1 MGAAM
6 PFDLVE
12 ALGARISVLRRAQHW
27 LHRYGRA
34 QQADLLNALPAHVAV
49 LDSQGAIISVNK
61 AWRQFDTAEP
71 SHCPGLEVGTNYAEV
86 CESAS
91 TTDMSDAR
99 QIAVGVRAVLAGT
112 AAVFARDYACGVLK
126 NARWFALTVTPLED
140 DGSTRGAIVMHR
152 DITAERNIEETLRDS
167 ETRLR
172 QITEN
177 MRDAFF
183 LADAVSHHI
192 LYISPAFEA
201 IWGENCASLYANPMP
216 WTAGVHPDD
225 RAFVQQTYAAGV
237 LAGTFDY
244 ECRILRPD
252 RAVRWIRVRGSPVRD
267 AGGRLVRVTG
277 AVEDITQRKHSLQ
290 ALHDSRQRLT
300 SLVTSAT
307 DAILTIDEHSRV
319 VLSNPAAETM
329 FGYTTAELR
338 GLSLERLVPECGP
351 ASDVLDI
358 AGTENP
364 VVGDRTKRPDGP
376 VTGLR
381 KSGETFQIE
390 SSLSTFDADGRRY
403 FTTMLRD
410 LTEGQRAA
418 NQLRECQRRLS
429 DLLSTV
435 ELMALMLDRSARI
448 VYCNDYFLKVTGWRR
463 EEVLGENFIENF
475 VAPEHHEEIKQIY
488 VSMLANLPHSRHHE
502 TTILTRSGEARLIR
516 WNNSVLRS
524 ISGEVIGITRIG
536 EDVTE
541 RQRSDVRIK
550 RLSRVYEVLSETN
563 ALLVRVRDREE
574 LFAEACR
581 IAVDAG
587 TFKMAWIGLLDSRT
601 SEGKVVARCGGKE
614 EYVSR
619 TKLSVRADS
628 LVCEQPASRALR
640 LSEPVICNDISTD
653 PSIASFQE
661 ELLEY
666 GYKSLACFPLMVAGR
681 AAAVLV
687 LYSGEPNAFDE
698 GETRLLLELA
708 GNISFALDH
717 LGKQERLDYLG
728 YYDELTGLANRSLF
742 LERVAQF
749 IRGTT
754 ANRCELAVGI
764 FDLERFKSINQS
776 LGRASGDA
784 LLRQVAGWLTNAVGD
799 ATFLARIGADHFA
812 IVFPEVKLERDLGRL
827 IEQTMEDFLRHPFR
841 LNDAVFHIGAKIGMA
856 LYPDDGV
863 EADMLFR
870 NAEAALRKAKMAGDR
885 YLFYTQKMTETVV
898 GRLNLE
904 NQLRDALD
912 KQEFVL
918 YYQPK
923 MNLLSGKVTGAEA
936 LIRWNDPRSGLVLP
950 GKFISVLEETG
961 LIHEVGRWALHQAV
975 EDYLYW
981 RTLGLCVVRI
991 SVNVSSLQL
1000 RSLGFVDELKQVV
1013 TIDANAASGL
1023 ELEITESVI
1032 MEDVRHSGET
1042 LQNVRALGVTVAID
1056 DFGTGFSSLSYLS
1069 RLPVDTLKIDRSF
1082 VQDMAA
1088 GQQGTILV
1096 SAIINL
1102 AHSLKLNVVAEGV
1115 ETAEQSA
1122 LLRSMHCDELQ
1133 GYLYGRPAPRE
1144 LFESKFLVSAE
1155 FEAPIVEF
1163 DSPILIST

>member
-1 MGAAM
+1 MT
-6 PFDLVE
+6 FDLID
-12 ALGARISVLRRAQHW
+12 ALGTRISVLRRAQDW
-27 LHRYGRA
+27 LRRYGGI
-34 QQADLLNALPAHVAV
+34 QQVSILNALPAHVAV
-49 LDSQGAIISVNK
+49 LDSQGIIISVNK
-61 AWRQFDTAEP
+61 AWRQFDKGAT
-71 SHCPGLEVGTNYAEV
+71 SRCPGLEVGANYAEA
-86 CESAS
+86 CEIAVA
-91 TTDMSDAR
+91 TDMPDAR
-99 QIAVGVRAVLAGT
+99 QIAAGVRAILTG
-112 AAVFARDYACGVLK
+112 AASSFARDYACGVLK
-126 NARWFALTVTPLED
+126 DERWFALTVTPLED
-140 DGSTRGAIVMHR
+140 DGLTRGAIVMQR
-152 DITAERNIEETLRDS
+152 EITAERNIEETLRDS

-201 IWGENCASLYANPMP
+201 IWGENCESLYANPMP

-225 RAFVQQTYAAGV
+225 RAFVQDTYKTGV

-252 RAVRWIRVRGSPVRD
+252 RSVRWIRVKGSPVRD
-267 AGGRLVRVTG
+267 ACGQLFRVTG
-277 AVEDITQRKHSLQ
+277 SVEDITQRKHSLQ
-290 ALHDSRQRLT
+290 ALHDSRHRLT
-300 SLVTSAT
+300 SLVSTAT
-307 DAILTIDEHSRV
+307 DAILTVDEHSRI

-338 GLSLERLVPECGP
+338 GLSLELLVPECGL
-351 ASDVLDI
+351 ALHSLDI
-358 AGTENP
+358 TGADNP
-364 VVGDRTKRPDGP
+364 RVGDHTKGP
-376 VTGLR
+376 VGPVMGTR

-390 SSLSTFDADGRRY
+390 SSHSTFDADGRRY

-410 LTEGQRAA
+410 LSAVQRAA
-418 NQLRECQRRLS
+418 DQLRECQRRLS
-429 DLLSTV
+429 DLLSNV
-435 ELMALMLDRSARI
+435 ELMALMLDRSAKI
-448 VYCNDYFLKVTGWRR
+448 VYCNDYFLMVTGWRR
-463 EEVLGENFIENF
+463 EEVLGENFIEFF
-475 VAPEHHEEIKQIY
+475 VVPAHHEEMRQMY
-488 VSMLANLPHSRHHE
+488 ASMLANLPHSRHHD
-502 TTILTRSGEARLIR
+502 TTILTRSGEPRLIR

-524 ISGEVIGITRIG
+524 INGEVIGITRIG

-563 ALLVRVRDREE
+563 ALIVCVQDREE
-574 LFAEACR
+574 LFQKACR

-587 TFKMAWIGLLDSRT
+587 TFKMAWIGVIDSRT
-601 SEGKVVARCGGKE
+601 LEGKVVAWCGGKE
-614 EYVSR
+614 EYVSKI
-619 TKLSVRADS
+619 KLSVLGDS
-628 LVCEQPASRALR
+628 LIDEQPASRALR
-640 LSEPVICNDISTD
+640 LSEPVICNDVSTD
-653 PSIASFQE
+653 PSMVLFQE
-661 ELLEY
+661 ELLEHD
-666 GYKSLACFPLMVAGR
+666 YKSLACFPLMVATR
-681 AAAVLV
+681 PAAVLV

-717 LGKQERLDYLG
+717 LEKQERLNYLG

-749 IRGTT
+749 IRGSS
-754 ANRCELAVGI
+754 ANKCALALGI
-764 FDLERFKSINQS
+764 LDLERFKNINQS

-784 LLRQVAGWLTNAVGD
+784 LLRQVAEWLTSTLGD

-812 IVFPEVKLERDLGRL
+812 IVFPEIKLERDLGRL

-841 LNDAVFHIGAKIGMA
+841 LNDVVFHIGAKVGIA
-856 LYPDDGV
+856 LYPEDGI
-863 EADMLFR
+863 EADILFR
-870 NAEAALRKAKMAGDR
+870 NAEAALRKAKIAGDR

-904 NQLRDALD
+904 NQLRDAID

-918 YYQPK
+918 HYQPK
-923 MNLLSGKVTGAEA
+923 MNLLSGKLTGAEA
-936 LIRWNDPRSGLVLP
+936 LIRWNDPRTGLVLP

-961 LIHEVGRWALHQAV
+961 LIHEVGRWALHQAIK
-975 EDYLYW
+975 DYLYW
-981 RTLGLCVVRI
+981 RSLGLSVVRI

-1000 RSLGFVDELKQVV
+1000 RSRGFVDELKQVV
-1013 TIDANAASGL
+1013 AIDADAASGL

-1032 MEDVRHSGET
+1032 MENVRHSGET
-1042 LQNVRALGVTVAID
+1042 LQNVRALGVSIAID

-1069 RLPVDTLKIDRSF
+1069 KLPVDTLKIDRSF
-1082 VQDMAA
+1082 VQDMTA

-1115 ETAEQSA
+1115 ETKEQSA

-1144 LFESKFLVSAE
+1144 IFESKFLISAE
-1155 FEAPIVEF
+1155 PKAVTVVGT
-1163 DSPILIST
+1163 SPTVIST